1 MIELIIQAVLF
12 DLDGTLLDR
21 DTSLLK
27 FVQDQYRRYPEL
39 QTVDHELFVQRFIEL
54 DNHGYLWKD
63 KVYQQLIQ
71 EFSIPK
77 LDWSSLLDDYL
88 YNFQQHCTGY
98 PNLLAMLTE
107 LKNHGLK
114 IALISNGYGQFQYD
128 NFKALNIGHL
138 FDEVLISEWE
148 GLRKPDP
155 AIFHRTLTRLGVAA
169 EHAIF
174 VGDHPD
180 NDIRASREA
189 GMKAV
194 WKRNNPFVTVAEA
207 DAVIDDLAELVELLL
222 KKAPKKPN
230 IFGADQITP

>member
-1 MIELIIQAVLF
+1 MIELTIQAVLF

-21 DTSLLK
+21 DTSLLH
-27 FVQDQYRRYPEL
+27 FVKDQYRRYPEL
-39 QTVDHELFVQRFIEL
+39 QTVEQDLFVQRFVEL

-71 EFSIPK
+71 EFSIPN
-77 LDWSSLLDDYL
+77 LGWSLLLDDYL

-98 PNLLAMLTE
+98 PNLLTMLTE
-107 LKNHGLK
+107 LKNNGLK

-128 NFKALNIGHL
+128 NFKALNIEPL

-155 AIFHRTLTRLGVAA
+155 AIFHRALTRLGVAA
-169 EHAIF
+169 ENAVF

-194 WKRNNPFVTVAEA
+194 WKRNHQFVTDAEA
-207 DAVIDDLAELVELLL
+207 DAVIDDLAELVDLILEKSPEEAKDLR
-222 KKAPKKPN
+222 
-230 IFGADQITP
+230 G